1 MKNRKILNLR
11 ILRREWACGVV
22 ALLLHPHLGLCR
34 CLACP
39 NFMFRCSSARLIMA
53 TITTTTT
60 TAAVDNLLPP
70 SATAA
75 SGLLARPHLLRVEAD
90 FVTCTQ

>member
-1 MKNRKILNLR
+1 
-11 ILRREWACGVV
+11 
-22 ALLLHPHLGLCR
+22 
-34 CLACP
+34 
-39 NFMFRCSSARLIMA
+39 MFRCSSARLIMA